1 MGRPRT
7 PSNVL
12 QLKGA
17 FAKDPA
23 RGRARADEMEV
34 VGEVGDPPEWLDE
47 SAQVA
52 WRELVGMVPG
62 GCLGRSD
69 AAHLAVVSKLYAL
82 VKVTPT
88 LDIPPSVLQRL
99 MVGLG
104 SMGMNPSE
112 RSKVKIGKGP
122 AVNEFADLD

>member
-1 MGRPRT
+1 MGAPRK

-12 QLKGA
+12 QLSGA
-17 FAKDPA
+17 FAKNPA
-23 RGRARADEMEV
+23 RGRERADEMEA
-34 VGEVGDPPEWLDE
+34 VGPIGDPPEWLDE

-52 WRELVGMVPG
+52 WGEIVAMVPD
-62 GCLGRSD
+62 GCLAKSD
-69 AAHLAVVSKLYAL
+69 RAHLAVVSKLYAL
-82 VKVTPT
+82 VKVTPAA
-88 LDIPPSVLQRL
+88 DIPPSVLQRV

-122 AVNEFADLD
+122 AKNAFADL

>member
-7 PSNVL
+7 PTNVL

-17 FAKDPA
+17 FAKNPA
-23 RGRARADEMEV
+23 RGRERENEMEA
-34 VGEVGDPPEWLDE
+34 VGAVGDPPDWLEE

-52 WRELVGMVPG
+52 WRELVAMVPD

-82 VKVTPT
+82 VKVTPAG
-88 LDIPPSVLQRL
+88 DIPPSVLQPL
-99 MVGLG
+99 LAGLG

-122 AVNEFADLD
+122 AKNAFADL

>member
-1 MGRPRT
+1 M
-7 PSNVL
+7 
-12 QLKGA
+12 LKGA

-23 RGRARADEMEV
+23 RGRAREDEMEA

-47 SAQVA
+47 SAKVA
-52 WRELVGMVPG
+52 WSEIAGMVPV

-82 VKVTPT
+82 VKVTPAE
-88 LDIPPSVLQRL
+88 DIPPSVLQRL
-99 MVGLG
+99 MAGLG

-122 AVNEFADLD
+122 AVNPFNDI